1 MAKIAIGA
9 GHGMHTSGKRSPEGE
24 REWSFNNKVV
34 SAAINYLNGYANA
47 TVIRMDDP
55 TGETDVSLT
64 TRTNAANNA
73 NADILI
79 SYHHNANTGQWGAWT
94 GTETYYYPGS
104 STGLALARAIHPS
117 IVGAMGLRDRGIK
130 SANFHMVRES
140 RMPAILI
147 EGGFMDSTI
156 DIVKMRNNSVM
167 DQTGKALANA
177 IAAHLGLQS
186 GGGRNTYTVKAGDTL
201 WGIAQ
206 AHNMTVS
213 ELKRLNNLSDDTI
226 YPGQVL
232 IVSGTSTNFSKK
244 STGYVEV
251 LASSLWVYDA
261 PDWDAKYEVVNQGEV
276 FTVKKE
282 LEVKGSKMYQL
293 KSGLYITGNS
303 SYIRYFTK

>member
-9 GHGMHTSGKRSPEGE
+9 GHGINTPGKRSPEGE

-34 SAAINYLNGYANA
+34 SAAIKYLNGYANVS
-47 TVIRMDDP
+47 VIRLDDS
-55 TGETDVSLT
+55 TGATDVPLT
-64 TRTNAANNA
+64 TRTNKANNA

-79 SYHHNANTGQWGAWT
+79 SYHHNANTGNWGAWT

-130 SANFHMVRES
+130 SANLHMVRES

-167 DQTGKALANA
+167 DKTGKSLAGA
-177 IAAHLGLQS
+177 IASYLGLQEEGS
-186 GGGRNTYTVKAGDTL
+186 GGNTYTVKPGDTL

-206 AHNMTVS
+206 AHSMSVN

-232 IVSGTSTNFSKK
+232 IVNGSASS
-244 STGYVEV
+244 SPGYVEV
-251 LASSLWVYDA
+251 ITSSLWVYDA
-261 PDWDAKYEVVNQGEV
+261 PDWNAKHSIVKQGEV
-276 FTVKKE
+276 FTVTDD
-282 LEVKGSKMYQL
+282 LQVNGSKMYKL

-303 SYIRYFTK
+303 QYVRYFSG

>member
-9 GHGMHTSGKRSPEGE
+9 GHGINTPGKRSPEGE

-34 SAAINYLNGYANA
+34 SAAIKYLNGYVNVS
-47 TVIRMDDP
+47 VIRLDDP
-55 TGETDVSLT
+55 TGATDVPLT
-64 TRTNAANNA
+64 TRTNNANNA

-79 SYHHNANTGQWGAWT
+79 SYHHNANTGKWGSWT

-130 SANFHMVRES
+130 SANLHMVRES

-167 DQTGKALANA
+167 DKTGKALADA
-177 IAAHLGLQS
+177 IASYLGLQEGGS
-186 GGGRNTYTVKAGDTL
+186 GGNTYTVKPGDTL

-206 AHNMTVS
+206 AHNMSVN

-232 IVSGTSTNFSKK
+232 IVNGSASSN
-244 STGYVEV
+244 TGYVEV
-251 LASSLWVYDA
+251 ITSSLWVYDA
-261 PDWDAKYEVVNQGEV
+261 PDWDAKHSIVKQGEI
-276 FTVKKE
+276 FTVVDD
-282 LEVKGSKMYQL
+282 LQVNGSKMYKL
-293 KSGLYITGNS
+293 KSGLYITGNPQYVRHS
-303 SYIRYFTK
+303 SR